1 MQINSFLSP
10 AFLLISRSLNIT
22 VFSRTVNCC
31 NKSCSCFSC
40 FFFFPFASCKIIPSY
55 GQEQFAYLGNEYQ
68 KSLLFHCPPPSPRCC
83 PTGNRLYSGLAAVS
97 TRIAVGHNLPLA
109 LLHTYSL
116 GLLQAPELAVP
127 AARTAFWS
135 GVCPFSTCAEGQ
147 EAPRCPQAALVAV
160 SGMRKR

>member
-1 MQINSFLSP
+1 MSSEKITWLNS
-10 AFLLISRSLNIT
+10 LISLVQIT
-22 VFSRTVNCC
+22 VCRPVHFHN
-31 NKSCSCFSC
+31 
-40 FFFFPFASCKIIPSY
+40 ASIKGSFISWISFIAMLSGLHLPCVVM
-55 GQEQFAYLGNEYQ
+55 ER
-68 KSLLFHCPPPSPRCC
+68 KSLFCSIVPPPSPRCC

-116 GLLQAPELAVP
+116 GLLQALELAVP

>member
-1 MQINSFLSP
+1 MAKNSLP
-10 AFLLISRSLNIT
+10 T
-22 VFSRTVNCC
+22 
-31 NKSCSCFSC
+31 
-40 FFFFPFASCKIIPSY
+40 
-55 GQEQFAYLGNEYQ
+55 QETSI
-68 KSLLFHCPPPSPRCC
+68 KSLFCSIVPPPSPRCC

-116 GLLQAPELAVP
+116 GLLQALELAVP

-160 SGMRKR
+160 SGMRKRQQGCSASGADPTSSSLCFGTCEL